1 MGLEREVGRIG
12 GPTFFFFF
20 FFCIASRFNEAFL
33 NFSSACRSI
42 DTERGGRGRAGDTV
56 DPASTTEFVNP
67 VLWPVCNAGAKRRSV
82 SIGRYPFAPR
92 SFEVQD
98 LLEIQRESNR
108 YVGIDDDVRIVM

>member
-1 MGLEREVGRIG
+1 M
-12 GPTFFFFF
+12 
-20 FFCIASRFNEAFL
+20 
-33 NFSSACRSI
+33 
-42 DTERGGRGRAGDTV
+42 
-56 DPASTTEFVNP
+56 NP

>member
-42 DTERGGRGRAGDTV
+42 ESERGGEGGRETRSI
-56 DPASTTEFVNP
+56 PHQ
-67 VLWPVCNAGAKRRSV
+67 RRNS
-82 SIGRYPFAPR
+82 
-92 SFEVQD
+92 
-98 LLEIQRESNR
+98 
-108 YVGIDDDVRIVM
+108 